1 MSCGAAVRGAGGGS
15 CRLGSRFC
23 LIVELVKGWD
33 YPVEAVLGAA
43 KVVCEPELPVAVGT
57 GNEGTVDGC
66 LLAVDVE
73 ELGGGLEV
81 GAVGQTGAG
90 RLQPSGRTTTTTA
103 GAGVGTLLLGWP
115 LAVAI
120 GQAVALARGVL
131 EFWVLTRWRGVL
143 K

>member
-1 MSCGAAVRGAGGGS
+1 MGRLWRGAGGGS

-81 GAVGQTGAG
+81 GAVETTGAG

-120 GQAVALARGVL
+120 GQAVSRS
-131 EFWVLTRWRGVL
+131 
-143 K
+143 